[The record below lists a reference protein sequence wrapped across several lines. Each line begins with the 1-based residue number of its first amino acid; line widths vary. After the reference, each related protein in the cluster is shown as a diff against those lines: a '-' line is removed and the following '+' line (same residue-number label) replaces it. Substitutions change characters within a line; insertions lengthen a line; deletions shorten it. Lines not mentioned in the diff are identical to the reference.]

1 MCDLPGALNPQFNR
15 FMTKPSKGSLRV
27 LSGLVPLQAAKM
39 PTVAEVSNS
48 RKFAAASRVAGRYA
62 GRSRTI
68 SAARN
73 AVSTVLRSL
82 GRVAHRLWHEVMGS
96 VFFVFS
102 LVGGLAVY
110 REYRKYSLQTPHPSA
125 SHLIA
130 AGVFTLVFLYFGIS
144 SFWRAYFGGRARD
157 NSRGK
162 K

>member
-1 MCDLPGALNPQFNR
+1 MA
-15 FMTKPSKGSLRV
+15 KPSKASLR
-27 LSGLVPLQAAKM
+27 GLVLLQAAKM

-48 RKFAAASRVAGRYA
+48 RKFAAAGRVAGRYA

-73 AVSTVLRSL
+73 AISTVLRSL
-82 GRVAHRLWHEVMGS
+82 YRVAHRLWHEVMGS
-96 VFFVFS
+96 VFIVFS

-130 AGVFTLVFLYFGIS
+130 AGVFTLVFFYFGIS
-144 SFWRAYFGGRARD
+144 SFWRAHVGGRARD
-157 NSRGK
+157 DSRGK